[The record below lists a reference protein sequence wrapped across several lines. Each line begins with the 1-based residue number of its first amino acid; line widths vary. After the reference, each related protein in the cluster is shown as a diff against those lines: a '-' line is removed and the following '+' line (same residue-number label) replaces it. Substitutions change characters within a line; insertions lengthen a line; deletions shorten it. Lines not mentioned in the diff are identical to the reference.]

1 MPVDR
6 GHSHLGLQGKEC
18 PGRGIGQLVGFGFDP
33 AEFGDH
39 RLYSGDFPVT
49 KSRLDQFVEFVD
61 HALALI
67 TGGHHPAG
75 QGSKGFFER

>member
-6 GHSHLGLQGKEC
+6 GHSQLGLQGKEG
-18 PGRGIGQLVGFGFDP
+18 PGRCVGQLVGFGFDS

-39 RLYSGDFPVT
+39 RLYPGDFPIAKT
-49 KSRLDQFVEFVD
+49 CLDQFVEFVD

-67 TGGHHPAG
+67 AGGHHPVS